1 MPRDVAWWVLRILCE
16 EEWLVKIV
24 WSAYMN
30 ARRGVRVNRAFS
42 DDFLAQLDYIRVNC
56 LFITV

>member
-1 MPRDVAWWVLRILCE
+1 MPRDVAWWILRILCE

-56 LFITV
+56 